1 MDWLQNM
8 KRRRKLDR
16 ELEVPTEKHTSG
28 DDLLRMA
35 IEDAIREYNKHRSP
49 EAKARIAFAKDDR
62 LKVEF
67 TGSFCSTCGYYDY
80 FDDLKTLLE
89 EKGLRNDITNIDETD
104 EGAVVE
110 FSLEGATRIRCRD

>member
-28 DDLLRMA
+28 DDLLRRTV
-35 IEDAIREYNKHRSP
+35 EDAIREYNRYRSP

-62 LKVEF
+62 LKVDF

>member
-1 MDWLQNM
+1 M
-8 KRRRKLDR
+8 
-16 ELEVPTEKHTSG
+16 
-28 DDLLRMA
+28 RMA

-110 FSLEGATRIRCRD
+110 FSLEGASRIRCRD

>member
-35 IEDAIREYNKHRSP
+35 IEDAIREYNRYRSP
-49 EAKARIAFAKDDR
+49 EAKARIAFAKHER

-67 TGSFCSTCGYYDY
+67 NGSFCFACGYYDY

>member
-28 DDLLRMA
+28 DDLLRRTV
-35 IEDAIREYNKHRSP
+35 EDAIREYNRYRSP

>member
-35 IEDAIREYNKHRSP
+35 IEDAIREYNRYRSP
-49 EAKARIAFAKDDR
+49 EAKARIVFAKDDR

-67 TGSFCSTCGYYDY
+67 TGSFCFTCGYYDY
-80 FDDLKTLLE
+80 FDDLNILLE
-89 EKGLRNDITNIDETD
+89 EKGLGNDITNIDETD